1 MTPINDVYM
10 LEINSVISRDLLV
23 DIYTNGFSR
32 IPVYE
37 NDRENVTGVLMAKD
51 LILFNPDN
59 QMTIKQISHVL
70 RDIDFIG

>member
-1 MTPINDVYM
+1 MTPIEDVYM

-23 DIYTNGFSR
+23 DIYTHGFSR

-59 QMTIKQISHVL
+59 
-70 RDIDFIG
+70 